1 MREASK
7 CHKMFSVQT
16 QKMLATAILEEVLR
30 LKGGIGE
37 GGLWYYMMVCK
48 VSLMVGWG
56 GGVTKNLRE
65 NIKHHSLPS
74 I

>member
-56 GGVTKNLRE
+56 GGGHKKFKGKYKT
-65 NIKHHSLPS
+65 S
-74 I
+74 